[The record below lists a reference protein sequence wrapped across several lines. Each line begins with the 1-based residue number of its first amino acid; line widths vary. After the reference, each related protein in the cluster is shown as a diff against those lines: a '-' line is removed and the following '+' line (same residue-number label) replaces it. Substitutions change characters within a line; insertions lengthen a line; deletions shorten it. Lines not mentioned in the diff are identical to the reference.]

1 MAPGEITSD
10 NNQIGDFL
18 CEVISRY
25 GISVC
30 DEPRKVKGLLLDL
43 SLGENKKE
51 INILIMLLDEKIP
64 QDLLSGKD
72 AIPYELLSNK
82 ASMKILSNHALDK
95 SSVQW
100 AINCWAFALQIIND
114 PPPPPANNRIIDPRD
129 IEQINR
135 LIQSLNYDRN
145 DGNRNQAARE
155 LRKYNDSRVIDA
167 LIQAVHNDAK
177 VRFEALMSLSE
188 LKSEK
193 ALQIFIER
201 LNDPSA
207 RIRRISILALG
218 DIGDESAIE
227 PLQVILTT
235 KDFKNRSSRGRSNWG
250 KAENVELAEDAINTI
265 RKRLNIPR
273 QEKTSPELTRYVKA
287 GMNYN
292 EGKEFENAVLEF
304 DKELRNNP
312 NNSLAIR
319 EKGFAFSNL
328 GHYEQALQLLSLAIK
343 LNPGDFIAWRHKGYI
358 FSKYGK
364 QYDAINC
371 YDASLKINP
380 NDSTTW
386 RTKGFSLH
394 KIKKYTESLDCYR
407 RAIELDENEFF
418 NWFLA
423 SKVFRDMH
431 QFEEEIR
438 YLKKAL
444 QIDNQAYYC
453 VTGIGW
459 AYVNLNQIQQ
469 GLQCFETV
477 LNIDKNNQAAWK
489 GRSVCLR
496 KLSQHTQ
503 STINPNP
510 LVKNNEEEGLLKRLF
525 PFLK

>member
-1 MAPGEITSD
+1 MASGEITSD

-82 ASMKILSNHALDK
+82 ASLKILSNHALDK

-100 AINCWAFALQIIND
+100 AINCWAFALDIITKSQIIT
-114 PPPPPANNRIIDPRD
+114 PANPQPDPIDGK
-129 IEQINR
+129 QINR
-135 LIQSLNYDRN
+135 LIQILNYDRN
-145 DGNRNQAARE
+145 DWNRNQAAHE
-155 LRKYNDSRVIDA
+155 LGKYNDSRVIDA
-167 LIQAVHNDAK
+167 LIHAVHNDAK

-188 LKSEK
+188 LKSK
-193 ALQIFIER
+193 MALQIFIDR

-227 PLQVILTT
+227 PLQVIVTT
-235 KDFKNRSSRGRSNWG
+235 KDFKNKFTKGHTNWG
-250 KAENVELAEDAINTI
+250 KAENVELAEDAIAAI
-265 RKRLNIPR
+265 RNRSNNPHK
-273 QEKTSPELTRYVKA
+273 EKSSTELTNFVKA

-292 EGKEFENAVLEF
+292 ELKEFENAVIEL

-312 NNSLAIR
+312 NNSLANR

-328 GHYEQALQLLSLAIK
+328 GHYEPALQLLSLAIK
-343 LNPGDFIAWRHKGYI
+343 LNPVDYVAWRHKGYI
-358 FSKYGK
+358 FSRLGK
-364 QYDAINC
+364 QYEAIGC

-380 NDSTTW
+380 IDSATW
-386 RTKGFSLH
+386 RTKGYSLH
-394 KIKKYTESLDCYR
+394 KIKKYIESLDCYR
-407 RAIELDENEFF
+407 KAIDLDEYEFF

-431 QFEEEIR
+431 QYEDEIR
-438 YLKKAL
+438 FLTTAL
-444 QIDNQAYYC
+444 QINNQAYYC
-453 VTGIGW
+453 LTGIGW
-459 AYVNLNQIQQ
+459 AHVNMNQFQK

-477 LNIDKNNQAAWK
+477 LNLDKNNQVAWK
-489 GRSVCLR
+489 GRSICLQ
-496 KLSQHTQ
+496 KLSEHTQ
-503 STINPNP
+503 SPVNPSP
-510 LVKNNEEEGLLKRLF
+510 GAKNNKDEGLLKRIF